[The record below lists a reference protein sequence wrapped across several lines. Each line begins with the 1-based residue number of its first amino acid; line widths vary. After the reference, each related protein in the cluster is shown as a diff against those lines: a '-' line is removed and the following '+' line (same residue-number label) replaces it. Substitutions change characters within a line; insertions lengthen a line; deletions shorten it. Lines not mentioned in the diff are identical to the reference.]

1 MHDRQPGIRLLAR
14 AWAIMMLLTV
24 GTMIAGRVTSDVTLG
39 VAWMVALSAITW
51 GKSLFI
57 LRYYLNLRAAE
68 GGWNKAFSSF
78 LFVLL
83 LLILLLF
90 TLPLVS

>member
-1 MHDRQPGIRLLAR
+1 MHGKQPGIGLLTR

-24 GTMIAGRVTSDVTLG
+24 GTIIAGRVTSDVTLG
-39 VAWMVALSAITW
+39 VAWMVALSVITW

-57 LRYYLNLRAAE
+57 LRYYLNLRAAK

-90 TLPLVS
+90 TLPLTT